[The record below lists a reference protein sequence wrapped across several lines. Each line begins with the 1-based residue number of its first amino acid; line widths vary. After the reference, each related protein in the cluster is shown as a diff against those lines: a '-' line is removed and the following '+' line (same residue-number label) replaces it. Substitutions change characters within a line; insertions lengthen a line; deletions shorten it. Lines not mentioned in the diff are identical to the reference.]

1 MSESEKEKALAR
13 LKTLS
18 KESQIAVLLAAKEAK
33 QEKAQEQSQDKPLR
47 SMKSLERKENL
58 MQSQKKTLLTNQIN
72 YPQQSEGMSYTEAK
86 MNVVRQAHA
95 LGMTIDQTE
104 LEVDKFSDQW
114 CKGMMR
120 Y

>member
-1 MSESEKEKALAR
+1 
-13 LKTLS
+13 
-18 KESQIAVLLAAKEAK
+18 
-33 QEKAQEQSQDKPLR
+33 
-47 SMKSLERKENL
+47 MKSLERKESF
-58 MQSQKKTLLTNQIN
+58 MQSQKKPLPTTQIN
-72 YPQQSEGMSYTEAK
+72 YPQQSEGMNYTQAK

-114 CKGMMR
+114 CKGMRR